1 MQYPAPQLHQ
11 QQSHTYATPAAMEV
25 AATGTGQGKRILA
38 TGVFDL
44 FHAGHLRYLQYARQ
58 QGTRLT
64 VAVAPDALCLASKGK
79 QPVIDESQRLEIV
92 QGLGCVDDARY
103 MSGSLELTQE
113 AAVWISAWGIDLVV
127 TGAEWQGSPRWQ
139 RLSAA
144 LAERGIGVIFAPHTP
159 GISST
164 AIVQRIQ
171 QRAQAAL

>member
-1 MQYPAPQLHQ
+1 MQYPALQLHQ
-11 QQSHTYATPAAMEV
+11 QQFETPVTPPAMEV
-25 AATGTGQGKRILA
+25 AGMGTGQGKRILA

-44 FHAGHLRYLQYARQ
+44 FHVGHLRYLQYARQ
-58 QGTRLT
+58 QGARLT
-64 VAVAPDALCLASKGK
+64 VGVAPDALCLARKGK

-103 MSGSLELTQE
+103 MPGSLELTPE
-113 AAVWISAWGIDLVV
+113 AAAWISAWDIDLVV

-159 GISST
+159 GISSS